1 MSVAQPLRIS
11 YIELQNGEDDIEFI
25 ELILPGCRRSIRSQ
39 SKSLFREDFPQPLTV
54 EGEALSLSVHRKTWY
69 SKFIPAVK
77 VVRIKVK
84 DMLSNLPEQK
94 FQITRNK
101 LGIII
106 GLSPSSTPVNV
117 MSAPPN
123 TGDLR
128 PTTEDLLNECP
139 RFRVLVIGQ
148 SGVGKSTLIGQAFG
162 IEQAVAEDDKPGEA
176 DIEKG
181 LTSPQNDR
189 FVLHDSKG
197 FEPAERNNYSDVK
210 TFVENRKHQPH
221 IKDQLHAVWL
231 CFRTPLVHQ
240 GERLME
246 KSAERLLREDMGVI
260 GDIPTIVV
268 FTKYDRLLVSLQLQ
282 RVANLGLAAEEY
294 LEKHCIKPIQE
305 FTANPNLA
313 HLTVSCEGGEHKQG
327 IKELIELT
335 HEKVIATFGS
345 QLGTPSP
352 VSVVTQMAQR
362 VSPRLKIEGSI
373 TVGKQRYW
381 SALTSGANFGNHTI
395 LECLAVIHTDLVS
408 VWNFNDPSQ
417 YLYSTEFRELMI
429 NLVGT
434 IDSSAPRL
442 PRADSTKNTC
452 ESGAPILLALP
463 IVLPFKAGL
472 GLVQW
477 VHEIYQRLPDVH
489 RKFMAYV
496 VDLVHIL
503 EILFALTAN
512 NNEKKLSR
520 GAIGLALNAYY
531 QSAIQRE
538 AREQIMSRDYII
550 PGRDAV
556 LDEIVSLLGMSV
568 VDDRG
573 ITKDLAN
580 IRPGDLERD
589 DKWFT
594 VADNSHSFNR

>member
-39 SKSLFREDFPQPLTV
+39 SKSLFREDFPQPLSSYPIV
-54 EGEALSLSVHRKTWY
+54 PLKAKPSLYPFIGKRGILNSFRPLRSSE
-69 SKFIPAVK
+69 SKS
-77 VVRIKVK
+77 RICC
-84 DMLSNLPEQK
+84 LICQSR

-260 GDIPTIVV
+260 GDS
-268 FTKYDRLLVSLQLQ
+268 F
-282 RVANLGLAAEEY
+282 
-294 LEKHCIKPIQE
+294 
-305 FTANPNLA
+305 
-313 HLTVSCEGGEHKQG
+313 
-327 IKELIELT
+327 
-335 HEKVIATFGS
+335 
-345 QLGTPSP
+345 
-352 VSVVTQMAQR
+352 
-362 VSPRLKIEGSI
+362 
-373 TVGKQRYW
+373 W
-381 SALTSGANFGNHTI
+381 SACN
-395 LECLAVIHTDLVS
+395 C
-408 VWNFNDPSQ
+408 
-417 YLYSTEFRELMI
+417 RELP
-429 NLVGT
+429 T
-434 IDSSAPRL
+434 
-442 PRADSTKNTC
+442 
-452 ESGAPILLALP
+452 LA
-463 IVLPFKAGL
+463 
-472 GLVQW
+472 
-477 VHEIYQRLPDVH
+477 
-489 RKFMAYV
+489 
-496 VDLVHIL
+496 
-503 EILFALTAN
+503 
-512 NNEKKLSR
+512 
-520 GAIGLALNAYY
+520 
-531 QSAIQRE
+531 
-538 AREQIMSRDYII
+538 
-550 PGRDAV
+550 
-556 LDEIVSLLGMSV
+556 
-568 VDDRG
+568 
-573 ITKDLAN
+573 
-580 IRPGDLERD
+580 
-589 DKWFT
+589 
-594 VADNSHSFNR
+594 